1 MLRIAA
7 VDGDP
12 SALER
17 LQQLLAQYQDQRG
30 ISAGVSIFR
39 KAEQLLE
46 HYRPVYDVIF
56 LEIGLSGMNG
66 VAAAERIRQLDQN
79 AAIIFLTH
87 LAQYAIQ
94 GYRVGAL
101 DFLLKPADY
110 PGLSAALDRAVRL
123 TQARPPERIVLAQP
137 GGAVQLEVR
146 QIYYGEIQ
154 DRHLHYH
161 TDQGEYILRGSMRQA
176 EQQLKG
182 CRFVRCNYWYLVNL
196 YHVTAVKKDVVVAAG
211 HELTISRRCR
221 SAFLAAL
228 AGQSAGRV

>member
-1 MLRIAA
+1 MLHIAA

-17 LQQLLAQYQDQRG
+17 LQRLLAQYQAQRG
-30 ISAGVSIFR
+30 ISAELSIFR
-39 KAEQLLE
+39 GGEQLLE

-56 LEIGLSGMNG
+56 LEIELSGMNG
-66 VAAAERIRQLDQN
+66 MEAARRIRQLDQDT
-79 AAIIFLTH
+79 AIIFLTH

-123 TQARPPERIVLAQP
+123 AEARPPARIVLAQP
-137 GGAVQLEVR
+137 GGAVRLEVR
-146 QIYYGEIQ
+146 QIYYVEIQ

-176 EQQLKG
+176 EQQLAG
-182 CRFVRCNYWYLVNL
+182 CHFVRCNYWYLVNL
-196 YHVTAVKKDVVVAAG
+196 HHVTAIKRDIVVAAG

-221 SAFLAAL
+221 SAFLAAV
-228 AGQSAGRV
+228 AGQSTGGV